1 MTEATDRLADRTNS
15 IEQSSITGNSLVPP
29 SPPTKIAAKKSSRRN
44 DVITT
49 LHHCNC
55 WELDNCLTTQC
66 FPDKLT
72 LKSLTHDRILN
83 RYICLSRC
91 PDLDYNT
98 LRFLEQKIQQIV
110 QSVL

>member
-1 MTEATDRLADRTNS
+1 MEIKHLQLIRERLS
-15 IEQSSITGNSLVPP
+15 YKSVKVCVLV
-29 SPPTKIAAKKSSRRN
+29 
-44 DVITT
+44 
-49 LHHCNC
+49 C